1 MNDHISVDNF
11 CNDKFNKNGIYNPK
25 RLKYHSTSCLIN
37 YKNVFGFPY
46 NTSYNYINTSKLYN
60 KTFKELENVSVR
72 KNKHKK
78 QLHEI
83 LTPKEKTERCIFVNR
98 DNNACKNILYLGK
111 YFLEHQIRPIE
122 FCQKPKEKKVI
133 IKNKN

>member
-46 NTSYNYINTSKLYN
+46 NTSYNYINTSYYN
-60 KTFKELENVSVR
+60 ISNINKSSND
-72 KNKHKK
+72 KNK
-78 QLHEI
+78 
-83 LTPKEKTERCIFVNR
+83 EKLCFYIFP
-98 DNNACKNILYLGK
+98 I
-111 YFLEHQIRPIE
+111 YF
-122 FCQKPKEKKVI
+122 
-133 IKNKN
+133 N